1 MLRVAKKNL
10 HLLLLLL
17 LALGTASLHAHA
29 AEERTGRAYLMKGA
43 LQGGPPA
50 LDDIVTSFAF
60 GTRVAERLY
69 VDLVYKNEGHAV
81 EGHRDGF
88 GIELLYRLPL
98 GTDVSAE
105 LGGGFLATFNTTRRD
120 GIEVNEKQRG
130 LIGSAALLYRLR
142 EALYLR
148 AQYDH
153 VQSPASFRTH
163 TFLLGLQFDATL
175 VEREGARSGHERSAS
190 GTKTEAALL
199 VGVSMLNTSAARGS
213 LSVQLELRRALRR
226 DLACSVSVL
235 RENDS
240 RVANREAAAAQCW
253 YLQQLSPDWRAAAG
267 LGPMV
272 IVDHKDDADNT
283 RLGALLSIEA
293 GRRVGR
299 ASEAGLRFSRLA
311 VPTVPARDSDLF
323 LAFGRVRF

>member
-1 MLRVAKKNL
+1 M
-10 HLLLLLL
+10 
-17 LALGTASLHAHA
+17 LALGTACPHALA
-29 AEERTGRAYLMKGA
+29 SGEGGGRAYLLKGA
-43 LQGGPPA
+43 LHGGPPA
-50 LDDIVTSFAF
+50 IDDIVTTFAF
-60 GTRVAERLY
+60 GSRVAKRLY

-88 GIELLYRLPL
+88 GIELLYRVPL
-98 GTDVSAE
+98 GGDVSAE
-105 LGGGFLATFNTTRRD
+105 LGAGLLATFNTRWRD

-130 LIGSAALLYRLR
+130 VIGTAALLYRLR
-142 EALYLR
+142 EAVYVR

-163 TFLLGLQFDATL
+163 TFLLGLQFDAN
-175 VEREGARSGHERSAS
+175 GHERSAPE
-190 GTKTEAALL
+190 GNTEAALL

-213 LSVQLELRRALRR
+213 LSVQLELRRALGR

-253 YLQQLSPDWRAAAG
+253 YLQRLSPEWRMAAG
-267 LGPMV
+267 VGPMV

-293 GRRVGR
+293 SRRVGR
-299 ASEAGLRFSRLA
+299 STEAGLRFSRLA